1 MRPIRTFRLRNIST
15 KYITYN
21 TWKSLARLAEPLP
34 SIVYYGVTIMA
45 KTTKKVFDPAD
56 YIEPLNMNGLNGRML
71 RLPAKKKNQREMLL
85 LYGSHSSI
93 ERMQAFAQELNRY
106 GDITLPD
113 WPGFGDMDSLYKIG
127 AKPDL
132 DTMADYLASFV
143 RLRYKKRRFTI
154 LAMSYGFVV
163 ATRMLQKHPHL
174 SKQVDFIVSIVGFAR
189 SDDFIVPRRNFY
201 IMKYGSWIMKHRIPA
216 MLSHLVIRPS
226 TIRMTYNAMANSHS
240 KMKGADDAE
249 RKLRIDFEVNLW
261 KVNDLRTY
269 FYTANTMFNLDL
281 CDKQVQDVPVYH
293 VAVNNDQYFDNHLVE
308 QHLSVIYPKVTV
320 VKAHLPAHMPTV
332 VASPKEVAPF
342 FPRELRKVLA
352 AAP

>member
-1 MRPIRTFRLRNIST
+1 
-15 KYITYN
+15 
-21 TWKSLARLAEPLP
+21 
-34 SIVYYGVTIMA
+34 MA
-45 KTTKKVFDPAD
+45 KTKKKVFDPAD

-71 RLPAKKKNQREMLL
+71 HIPAKRKNQREILL

-93 ERMQAFAQELNRY
+93 ERMQAFAEELNKY

-154 LAMSYGFVV
+154 LAMSYGFLV
-163 ATRMLQKHPHL
+163 ATRMLQKHPQVA
-174 SKQVDFIVSIVGFAR
+174 KQVDLIVSIAGFAR
-189 SDDFIVPRRNFY
+189 ADDFMVRKRNFY
-201 IMKYGSWIMKHRIPA
+201 VMKYGTWVFQHRIPA
-216 MLSHLVIRPS
+216 LFSRLVIRPS
-226 TIRMTYNAMANSHS
+226 TIRMTYNAMANRHA
-240 KMKGADDAE
+240 KMKGADYAE

-261 KVNDLRTY
+261 KINDLRTY
-269 FYTANTMFNLDL
+269 FYTAHTMFTVDL
-281 CDKQVQDVPVYH
+281 CKEQVGNVPAYH
-293 VAVNNDQYFDNHLVE
+293 VAIANDQYFDNHLVE
-308 QHLSVIYPKVTV
+308 QHLNVIYPKVTV

-332 VASPKEVAPF
+332 VASAKEVAPF